1 MAEKAA
7 IVAESQ
13 APGAQASEIA
23 LRYGLH
29 RNQLYG
35 WRREFAAVANA
46 MAEARAHGP
55 GFVPVVADGGSGV
68 APIEIE
74 IGRAIVRVRAG
85 VDLAVLGKVLRLL
98 KAMRR
103 FPALSGVPPAGVR
116 VLIATRPVDFR
127 RGADGLAATVQSVLR
142 QDPFSGTIFV
152 FRSKRADRVKM
163 LVYDGTGLVLIWK
176 RLEGAKFKW
185 PAISDGVMRL
195 SAAQLAALFE
205 GLDWRRVYAPR
216 IRRPQVAG

>member
-1 MAEKAA
+1 
-7 IVAESQ
+7 
-13 APGAQASEIA
+13 
-23 LRYGLH
+23 
-29 RNQLYG
+29 
-35 WRREFAAVANA
+35 
-46 MAEARAHGP
+46 
-55 GFVPVVADGGSGV
+55 
-68 APIEIE
+68 
-74 IGRAIVRVRAG
+74 
-85 VDLAVLGKVLRLL
+85 
-98 KAMRR
+98 
-103 FPALSGVPPAGVR
+103 VR

-142 QDPFSGTIFV
+142 QDPFSGTVFV
-152 FRSKRADRVKM
+152 FRSKRADRVK
-163 LVYDGTGLVLIWK
+163 TGLVLIWK

>member
-1 MAEKAA
+1 M
-7 IVAESQ
+7 AESQ
-13 APGAQASEIA
+13 APGAQTSEIA

-29 RNQLYG
+29 RNQLYD
-35 WRREFAAVANA
+35 WRREFGTVVGTAI
-46 MAEARAHGP
+46 AEADAQGLD
-55 GFVPVVADGGSGV
+55 FIPVVAEAGSGS
-68 APIEIE
+68 AAIEIE
-74 IGRAIVRVRAG
+74 IGSAIVRVREGGRSGFTRQGTAPVKG
-85 VDLAVLGKVLRLL
+85 DE
-98 KAMRR
+98 MI
-103 FPALSGVPPAGVR
+103 PILSGTAPAGMR

-176 RLEGAKFKW
+176 RLEGSKFKW